1 MARRRARVYAARFQ
15 PQEALMSDHVYK
27 LVDIVGS
34 SPTSSDEAIRN
45 AIAAAA
51 KTLRRIDWFEVV
63 ETRGHV
69 ADGKVAHFQVT
80 LKVGFRLEQ

>member
-1 MARRRARVYAARFQ
+1 
-15 PQEALMSDHVYK
+15 MSDHVYK

-34 SPTSSDEAIRN
+34 SATSSDDAIRN

-80 LKVGFRLEQ
+80 VKVGFRLE

>member
-1 MARRRARVYAARFQ
+1 
-15 PQEALMSDHVYK
+15 MSDHVYK

-34 SPTSSDEAIRN
+34 SAISSDDAIRN

-69 ADGKVAHFQVT
+69 ADGQVAHFQVT